1 MTLENAR
8 VLYKHRL
15 SLGKSVD
22 DILKRFPE
30 LKDEAPPEPVDDVAG
45 VKEGDDDGSESEG

>member
-1 MTLENAR
+1 MTYINAK

-22 DILKRFPE
+22 DILKLYPQLAE
-30 LKDEAPPEPVDDVAG
+30 EE
-45 VKEGDDDGSESEG
+45 KEKKKNEKPKRRAK

>member
-15 SLGKSVD
+15 SLGKKVD
-22 DILKRFPE
+22 DILNLYPC
-30 LKDEAPPEPVDDVAG
+30 LLDEDKPKKKKKNEKPKGRA
-45 VKEGDDDGSESEG
+45 K